1 MRCRGQSRINIL
13 MDLTILQNVLSYS
26 DPIEMPVSELLT
38 GVYVFSI
45 PSYQRGYRWESSEDG
60 IKDNDVKQVDDLLN
74 DLTAFAMANTH
85 KSASYYLQPLM
96 VKPKQTQGTYEWDV
110 LDGQQRLTTLL
121 LVLRCIN
128 EKLYSNNP
136 LPLYSIRYENRKQL
150 NFGKI
155 TYNQTSIDYNYPVP
169 TDNLDSYFVRKA
181 KDRIERWYDLEIK
194 NDQSLQD
201 KIKELLFYP
210 DKSRTGVSLSPALRA
225 KFIWYNV
232 EPLSA
237 TVPPLTGN
245 RLHDIEIFNR
255 LNRGKISLTS
265 SELIKALFLLCIKN
279 SPSSGSSLMNPDT
292 LVRKWD
298 EMGKKFQNDEFWKM
312 IAPKDTEYSNRMDL
326 LFDFIR
332 DCLGDREQS
341 SYRFYY
347 GKMHPLL
354 SSPNIQQ
361 VENLWNEI
369 KLFFDTLC
377 KWHENV
383 QMHNYIG
390 FLVDNGERISSIYNR
405 ISNGENLVDI
415 IKASIGITDV
425 DDIESLN
432 YQDRNDLIKIR
443 KILLLFNVLTCD
455 KYEQKFPFNLYRDN
469 SYDVEH
475 INSQTDN
482 PIDKI
487 DEKREWIVE
496 HALACLW
503 YDRTEQNAQ
512 GFLQAANVARGLII
526 EGIHLLRHFKQN
538 NDKDVGE
545 QFKSYRAKVENY
557 YACGNVAAAMA
568 NKDSIGN
575 LTLLNS
581 SINREYKNA
590 LFPKKLRTLKRS
602 DQEGAYIPLCTKYL
616 FLKYYSNPQ
625 GNVSAFNMMRWRD
638 EDQEEYIK
646 AIKDTIKTVI

>member
-1 MRCRGQSRINIL
+1 
-13 MDLTILQNVLSYS
+13 MDYTNLQDILSYS

-38 GVYVFSI
+38 GVYKFSI
-45 PSYQRGYRWESSEDG
+45 PSYQRGYRWESSEIG
-60 IKDNDVKQVDDLLN
+60 IVDNGVKQVDDLLN
-74 DLTAFAMANTH
+74 DLTTFANANAH
-85 KSASYYLQPLM
+85 NSANYYLQPLM
-96 VKPKQTQGTYEWDV
+96 VKPKHVQGTYEWDV

-128 EKLYSNNP
+128 EKLYSNAP

-150 NFGKI
+150 DFGKI
-155 TYNQTSIDYNYPVP
+155 TFDQMSANYDYPVP

-181 KDRIERWYDLEIK
+181 KDRIERWYDQEIK

-210 DKSRTGVSLSPALRA
+210 DKSRKGVSSSPLLRA

-232 EPLSA
+232 EPISG
-237 TVPPLTGN
+237 TVPPLSGN

-255 LNRGKISLTS
+255 LNRGKISLTN
-265 SELIKALFLLCIKN
+265 SELIKALFILCIKK
-279 SPSSGSSLMNPDT
+279 SPSSRSSLMKEDT

-312 IAPKDTEYSNRMDL
+312 IAPKDAEYSNRMDL

-332 DCLGDREQS
+332 DCQGSKDQS

-347 GKMHPLL
+347 EKMHPLL
-354 SSPNIQQ
+354 SSPDPQQ
-361 VENLWNEI
+361 IENLWSEI
-369 KLFFDTLC
+369 KKFFDTLC

-390 FLVDNGERISSIYNR
+390 FLVDNGISISSIYTR
-405 ISNGENLVDI
+405 ISSGQKLVDV
-415 IKASIGITDV
+415 IKANIGITDIN
-425 DDIESLN
+425 DIETLN
-432 YQDRNDLIKIR
+432 YQNRNDFVKIR

-455 KYEQKFPFNLYRDN
+455 KYGQKFPFNLYRDN

-482 PIDKI
+482 PIEKL

-496 HALACLW
+496 HAIACLW

-512 GFLQAANVARGLII
+512 GFTQAAIEARDLII
-526 EGIHLLRHFKQN
+526 KGIKLLKDFRKNGKDLGEKFKP
-538 NDKDVGE
+538 
-545 QFKSYRAKVENY
+545 YREDVENY
-557 YACGNVAAAMA
+557 YARGSNSD
-568 NKDSIGN
+568 NRHLIGN

-602 DQEGAYIPLCTKYL
+602 DQEGAYIPLCTKYM

-638 EDQEEYIK
+638 EDQEEYVK

>member
-1 MRCRGQSRINIL
+1 VEANRVYII
-13 MDLTILQNVLSYS
+13 MDLTNLQNVLSYS

-45 PSYQRGYRWESSEDG
+45 PSYQRGYRWESSEIG

-74 DLTAFAMANTH
+74 DLTAFANANAH
-85 KSASYYLQPLM
+85 KSANYYLQPLM
-96 VKPKQTQGTYEWDV
+96 VKPKQTQGTFEWDV

-150 NFGKI
+150 DFSKI
-155 TYNQTSIDYNYPVP
+155 TYNQMSANYAYPVP
-169 TDNLDSYFVRKA
+169 SDNLDSYFVRKA
-181 KDRIERWYDLEIK
+181 KDRIERWYEEEIK

-201 KIKELLFYP
+201 RIKELLFYP
-210 DKSRTGVSLSPALRA
+210 DKSRTGVSSPPSLRA

-232 EPLSA
+232 EPISG
-237 TVPPLTGN
+237 TVPSLTGN

-255 LNRGKISLTS
+255 LNRGKISLTN

-279 SPSSGSSLMNPDT
+279 SPSSGSSLVSPDT

-312 IAPKDTEYSNRMDL
+312 IAPKDTEYGNRMDL

-332 DCLGDREQS
+332 DCLGNKEQS

-347 GKMHPLL
+347 DKIHPLL
-354 SSPNIQQ
+354 LSPNIQQ

-369 KLFFDTLC
+369 KAFFDTLC

-390 FLVDNGERISSIYNR
+390 FLVDNGERISSIY
-405 ISNGENLVDI
+405 SSVSSGQKLADI
-415 IKASIGITDV
+415 IKTNIGITDIN
-425 DDIESLN
+425 DIDGLN
-432 YQDRNDLIKIR
+432 YQDRYDFVKIR
-443 KILLLFNVLTCD
+443 KVLLLFNVLTCD
-455 KYEQKFPFNLYRDN
+455 KYGQKFPFNLYRDN

-482 PIDKI
+482 PIEKL

-496 HALACLW
+496 HAIACLW
-503 YDRTEQNAQ
+503 YDRTEKNAQ
-512 GFLQAANVARGLII
+512 VAIEARDLII
-526 EGIHLLRHFKQN
+526 KGIKLLKDFRDNGKDIGEKFKP
-538 NDKDVGE
+538 
-545 QFKSYRAKVENY
+545 YREDVENY
-557 YACGNVAAAMA
+557 YAHGSNSD
-568 NKDSIGN
+568 NRHSIGN

-602 DQEGAYIPLCTKYL
+602 DQEGAYIPLCTKYM

-646 AIKDTIKTVI
+646 AIKDTIKIIF

>member
-1 MRCRGQSRINIL
+1 MTGTAFVVLQILIVKIERKSRPIIDIL
-13 MDLTILQNVLSYS
+13 RYIIVLFDFFIDNGHLFHGILLFLHQIVLIKHNQTIMDLTNLQDVLSYP

-60 IKDNDVKQVDDLLN
+60 ITDNDVKQVDDLLN
-74 DLTAFAMANTH
+74 DLTAFANANAHHT
-85 KSASYYLQPLM
+85 ANYYLQPLM
-96 VKPKQTQGTYEWDV
+96 VKPKQIQGTYEWDV

-150 NFGKI
+150 DFGKI
-155 TYNQTSIDYNYPVP
+155 TYNQMSPNYDFPVAS
-169 TDNLDSYFVRKA
+169 DNLDSYFVRKA
-181 KDRIERWYDLEIK
+181 KDRIERWYEKEIK

-210 DKSRTGVSLSPALRA
+210 DKSRTGGSSPSLRA

-232 EPLSA
+232 EPISA

-279 SPSSGSSLMNPDT
+279 SPSSGSSLISPDT

-332 DCLGDREQS
+332 DCLGGKEQS

-354 SSPNIQQ
+354 SSPNIRQ

-369 KLFFDTLC
+369 KL
-377 KWHENV
+377 
-383 QMHNYIG
+383 NYSLIRYVNG
-390 FLVDNGERISSIYNR
+390 TRMFRCITILV
-405 ISNGENLVDI
+405 
-415 IKASIGITDV
+415 
-425 DDIESLN
+425 
-432 YQDRNDLIKIR
+432 
-443 KILLLFNVLTCD
+443 F
-455 KYEQKFPFNLYRDN
+455 
-469 SYDVEH
+469 
-475 INSQTDN
+475 
-482 PIDKI
+482 
-487 DEKREWIVE
+487 W
-496 HALACLW
+496 
-503 YDRTEQNAQ
+503 
-512 GFLQAANVARGLII
+512 
-526 EGIHLLRHFKQN
+526 
-538 NDKDVGE
+538 
-545 QFKSYRAKVENY
+545 
-557 YACGNVAAAMA
+557 
-568 NKDSIGN
+568 
-575 LTLLNS
+575 
-581 SINREYKNA
+581 
-590 LFPKKLRTLKRS
+590 
-602 DQEGAYIPLCTKYL
+602 
-616 FLKYYSNPQ
+616 
-625 GNVSAFNMMRWRD
+625 
-638 EDQEEYIK
+638 
-646 AIKDTIKTVI
+646 